1 MRCDE
6 RVFRCAPIYA
16 IVLRVLRASL
26 ASSRSQLYQHI
37 QSDPRL
43 DQNGQ
48 ILNESE
54 REEMC
59 RAAVAAQ
66 VRSFLVIGS
75 NLF

>member
-6 RVFRCAPIYA
+6 RVFRCAPIYT

-26 ASSRSQLYQHI
+26 ASSRSQLMQHL

-48 ILNESE
+48 ILNEGE

-66 VRSFLVIGS
+66 VRI
-75 NLF
+75 LFAY